1 VAFIDDTFSLSL
13 NLKKYNFAKCWY
25 ASIKRPPICKN
36 FDRKLKID
44 MTTLKIALD
53 WTPNTNHIG
62 IFVAKQLG
70 YYKEKGIEVEVLNP
84 ISDNYQVTP
93 GKKLALGLADFAIA
107 PFETVISLN
116 NKKNAVDAIAVF
128 AILQE
133 DISSIA
139 SLKSSKINTPKHL
152 DGKIY
157 ASYKARY
164 EDHIVKEMVKNN
176 GGTGD
181 LQITYPDKLG
191 IWNTLLEGT
200 ADATWIFDNWE
211 GVEAST
217 KQIEL
222 NKFSMAQFGIPYCYS
237 PVIIARNSELIAQ
250 KEAYSLFIKATRKGY
265 LYAANNTAIAAN
277 ILRKYLTTYDKK
289 NIDIIKSVS
298 ITAPYFGNDTSCGFM
313 KSERV
318 TVFLEWLVAHNLE
331 NKQIIEQHLFTNDL
345 LH

>member
-1 VAFIDDTFSLSL
+1 MA
-13 NLKKYNFAKCWY
+13 
-25 ASIKRPPICKN
+25 P
-36 FDRKLKID
+36 
-44 MTTLKIALD
+44 LKIALD

-70 YYKEKGIEVEVLNP
+70 FYKEQGIEVEILNP

-93 GKKLALGLADFAIA
+93 GKKLALGIADFAIA

-116 NKKNAVDAIAVF
+116 NKENAIDAIAVF

-139 SLKSSKINTPKHL
+139 SLKSSKIKTPKLL
-152 DGKIY
+152 DGKTY

-164 EDHIVKEMVKNN
+164 EDSIVKEMVKND
-176 GGTGD
+176 GGTGA
-181 LQITYPDKLG
+181 LQITYPAKLG

-237 PVIIARNSELIAQ
+237 PVIIARNSNLIAN
-250 KEAYSLFIKATRKGY
+250 KEAYALFIKATKKGY
-265 LYAANNTAIAAN
+265 LYAANNTAAAAK
-277 ILRKYLTTYDKK
+277 ILNEYLTEYDKK
-289 NIDIIKSVS
+289 NIDIDAS
-298 ITAPYFGNDTSCGFM
+298 IAITTPYFGTEETCGFM
-313 KSERV
+313 KPERI
-318 TVFLEWLVAHNLE
+318 TIFLKWLVAHNLE
-331 NKQIIEQHLFTNDL
+331 NKKIMEQNLFTNNL
-345 LH
+345 LK